1 MQYILLILTSLFLFG
16 SCRNFQSN
24 SQNNVPASEYREY
37 DLSKSEVAPGAGY
50 EPADYEPADY
60 EPAGYGYGDY
70 EYARSV
76 VTPPAA
82 NAYKSGENIVYAIST
97 ANNLFKIDLNKCTAR
112 FIKKLPAI
120 CTDRDARPVV
130 VSKIFIDYKENDVI
144 VFDADYCQISISP
157 ELHRGAL
164 FITDNVSSGYGD
176 IKEMSVA
183 AGQNMDYG
191 DYNISIE
198 YGIIHIGYCG
208 EDYEIPLVKPS
219 LLTSAIRW
227 NFPFGALFLLLSV
240 ICVLYVIV
248 SLFRSSTHRDG
259 AKVERKTIYT
269 FKRISPMEIGNILQF
284 AEHLERIHQTTPQQQ
299 GAEGRAVSPQ
309 EQNSEGAA
317 VMPPQQGAEGAAT
330 GQKPESAE
338 KTAATEWQPESSEK
352 TAAAVQQPE
361 SSENTAA
368 TGQQTESAEGLLR
381 VGSDSLRESLRES
394 LPDYLPSSIAG
405 MVIEQAKGIDSDA
418 TLAAAVAEIAQ
429 GKAIWEALSRIG
441 KITEELSKIDDI
453 NIYRLTEGYEPSA
466 IAKSVRERCAQL
478 SERFKEE
485 SRLLYLNLS
494 NADIAS
500 LESIGLGARSSFYR
514 DFLLLLVFID
524 YKSKIGIRKIALLT
538 DSTLATVH
546 ARKAELLKNKL
557 GSNIERLA
565 ESFNPISL
573 IIKRAYNNL
582 NNI

>member
-1 MQYILLILTSLFLFG
+1 
-16 SCRNFQSN
+16 
-24 SQNNVPASEYREY
+24 
-37 DLSKSEVAPGAGY
+37 
-50 EPADYEPADY
+50 
-60 EPAGYGYGDY
+60 
-70 EYARSV
+70 
-76 VTPPAA
+76 
-82 NAYKSGENIVYAIST
+82 
-97 ANNLFKIDLNKCTAR
+97 
-112 FIKKLPAI
+112 
-120 CTDRDARPVV
+120 
-130 VSKIFIDYKENDVI
+130 
-144 VFDADYCQISISP
+144 
-157 ELHRGAL
+157 
-164 FITDNVSSGYGD
+164 
-176 IKEMSVA
+176 
-183 AGQNMDYG
+183 
-191 DYNISIE
+191 
-198 YGIIHIGYCG
+198 
-208 EDYEIPLVKPS
+208 
-219 LLTSAIRW
+219 
-227 NFPFGALFLLLSV
+227 
-240 ICVLYVIV
+240 
-248 SLFRSSTHRDG
+248 
-259 AKVERKTIYT
+259 
-269 FKRISPMEIGNILQF
+269 
-284 AEHLERIHQTTPQQQ
+284 
-299 GAEGRAVSPQ
+299 
-309 EQNSEGAA
+309 
-317 VMPPQQGAEGAAT
+317 MPPQQGAEGAAT

-338 KTAATEWQPESSEK
+338 KTAATE
-352 TAAAVQQPE
+352 QQP
-361 SSENTAA
+361 
-368 TGQQTESAEGLLR
+368 ESAEGLLR

-405 MVIEQAKGIDSDA
+405 MVIEKAKGIDSDA

-429 GKAIWEALSRIG
+429 GKAIWDALSRIG
-441 KITEELSKIDDI
+441 EITEELSKIDDI

>member
-1 MQYILLILTSLFLFG
+1 MQYILLILASLLLFG
-16 SCRNFQSN
+16 GCGNFQSN
-24 SQNNVPASEYREY
+24 SRDNVSASEYREY
-37 DLSKSEVAPGAGY
+37 ELSKSEVAPGAEY
-50 EPADYEPADY
+50 EPAGY

-82 NAYKSGENIVYAIST
+82 NAYKSGESIVYAIST
-97 ANNLFKIDLNKCTAR
+97 ANNIFKIDLNKCTAR

-219 LLTSAIRW
+219 LLSSAIRW

-259 AKVERKTIYT
+259 AKVERKTIFT
-269 FKRISPMEIGNILQF
+269 IKRISPMEIGNILQF
-284 AEHLERIHQTTPQQQ
+284 AEHLERMHQTTPQQ
-299 GAEGRAVSPQ
+299 P
-309 EQNSEGAA
+309 
-317 VMPPQQGAEGAAT
+317 
-330 GQKPESAE
+330 
-338 KTAATEWQPESSEK
+338 
-352 TAAAVQQPE
+352 
-361 SSENTAA
+361 
-368 TGQQTESAEGLLR
+368 ESAEGLLR

-405 MVIEQAKGIDSDA
+405 MVVEQAKGIDSDA

>member
-37 DLSKSEVAPGAGY
+37 DLSKSEVAPGA
-50 EPADYEPADY
+50 DYEPADY

-82 NAYKSGENIVYAIST
+82 NAYKSGESIVYAIST

-198 YGIIHIGYCG
+198 SGIIHIGYCG

-219 LLTSAIRW
+219 LLSSAIRW
-227 NFPFGALFLLLSV
+227 NFPFGALFLLISL

-248 SLFRSSTHRDG
+248 SLFRSSQHRDG
-259 AKVERKTIYT
+259 AKAERKTIYT
-269 FKRISPMEIGNILQF
+269 IKRISPMEIGNILQF
-284 AEHLERIHQTTPQQQ
+284 AEHLERMHQTTPQQQ
-299 GAEGRAVSPQ
+299 GAEGAAAGQ
-309 EQNSEGAA
+309 QTENSE
-317 VMPPQQGAEGAAT
+317 
-330 GQKPESAE
+330 K
-338 KTAATEWQPESSEK
+338 
-352 TAAAVQQPE
+352 
-361 SSENTAA
+361 TAA
-368 TGQQTESAEGLLR
+368 TGQQPESAEGLLR
-381 VGSDSLRESLRES
+381 VGSESLRESLRES

-405 MVIEQAKGIDSDA
+405 MVVEQAKGIDSDA

-429 GKAIWEALSRIG
+429 GKAIWDALSRIG

>member
-37 DLSKSEVAPGAGY
+37 DLSKSEVAPGADY

-198 YGIIHIGYCG
+198 SGIIHIGYCG

-219 LLTSAIRW
+219 LLSSAIRW

-248 SLFRSSTHRDG
+248 SLFRSSQHRDG
-259 AKVERKTIYT
+259 AKAERKTIFT
-269 FKRISPMEIGNILQF
+269 IKRISPMEIGNILQF
-284 AEHLERIHQTTPQQQ
+284 AEHLERMHQTTPQQQ

-309 EQNSEGAA
+309 EQNSEEAA
-317 VMPPQQGAEGAAT
+317 VMPPQQGAEGAAAVQQT
-330 GQKPESAE
+330 ESSE
-338 KTAATEWQPESSEK
+338 NTAATG
-352 TAAAVQQPE
+352 QQPE

-394 LPDYLPSSIAG
+394 LPDYLPSAIST
-405 MVIEQAKGIDSDA
+405 MVVEQAKGIDSDA

-429 GKAIWEALSRIG
+429 GKAIWDALSRIG

>member
-37 DLSKSEVAPGAGY
+37 DLSKSEVAPGA
-50 EPADYEPADY
+50 DYEPAGY
-60 EPAGYGYGDY
+60 EPAGYGYGEY

-198 YGIIHIGYCG
+198 SGIIHIGYCG

-219 LLTSAIRW
+219 LLSSAIRW
-227 NFPFGALFLLLSV
+227 NFPFGALFLLISL

-248 SLFRSSTHRDG
+248 SLFRSSQHRDG
-259 AKVERKTIYT
+259 AKAERKTIYT
-269 FKRISPMEIGNILQF
+269 IKRISPMEIGNILQF
-284 AEHLERIHQTTPQQQ
+284 AEHLERMHQTTPQQQ

-317 VMPPQQGAEGAAT
+317 VMLPQQGAEGAAT
-330 GQKPESAE
+330 GQKLESA
-338 KTAATEWQPESSEK
+338 EK
-352 TAAAVQQPE
+352 TAAAVQQTE
-361 SSENTAA
+361 SSEKTAA
-368 TGQQTESAEGLLR
+368 TVQQTESAEGLLR
-381 VGSDSLRESLRES
+381 VGSESLRES

-405 MVIEQAKGIDSDA
+405 MVVEQAKGIDSDA

-466 IAKSVRERCAQL
+466 IAKSVRERCAEL

>member
-37 DLSKSEVAPGAGY
+37 DLSKSEVAPG
-50 EPADYEPADY
+50 ADY

-219 LLTSAIRW
+219 LLSSAIRW
-227 NFPFGALFLLLSV
+227 NFPFGALFLFLSV

-248 SLFRSSTHRDG
+248 SIFRSSQHGDG
-259 AKVERKTIYT
+259 AKAERKTIFT
-269 FKRISPMEIGNILQF
+269 IKRISPMEIGNILQF
-284 AEHLERIHQTTPQQQ
+284 AEHLERMHQTTPQQQ

-309 EQNSEGAA
+309 EQNSE
-317 VMPPQQGAEGAAT
+317 E
-330 GQKPESAE
+330 
-338 KTAATEWQPESSEK
+338 
-352 TAAAVQQPE
+352 
-361 SSENTAA
+361 AA
-368 TGQQTESAEGLLR
+368 TGQQPESAEGLLR
-381 VGSDSLRESLRES
+381 VGSESLRES

-405 MVIEQAKGIDSDA
+405 MVVEQAKGIDSDA

-500 LESIGLGARSSFYR
+500 LESIGLGARSSYYR

>member
-37 DLSKSEVAPGAGY
+37 ELSKSEVAPGA
-50 EPADYEPADY
+50 EY
-60 EPAGYGYGDY
+60 EPAGYGYGEY

-97 ANNLFKIDLNKCTAR
+97 ANNLFKIDFNKCTAR

-198 YGIIHIGYCG
+198 SGIIHIGYCG

-219 LLTSAIRW
+219 LLSSAIRW

-269 FKRISPMEIGNILQF
+269 IKRISPMEIGNILQF
-284 AEHLERIHQTTPQQQ
+284 AEHLERMHQTTPQQQ
-299 GAEGRAVSPQ
+299 GARGRAVSPQ

-317 VMPPQQGAEGAAT
+317 VMPPQQGAEGAA
-330 GQKPESAE
+330 
-338 KTAATEWQPESSEK
+338 
-352 TAAAVQQPE
+352 AVQQTE
-361 SSENTAA
+361 NSEKTAA
-368 TGQQTESAEGLLR
+368 TGQQPESAEGLLR
-381 VGSDSLRESLRES
+381 VGSESLRESLRES
-394 LPDYLPSSIAG
+394 LPDYLPSAIST
-405 MVIEQAKGIDSDA
+405 MVVEQAKGIDSDA

-429 GKAIWEALSRIG
+429 GKAIWDALSRIG

>member
-37 DLSKSEVAPGAGY
+37 DLSKSEVAPG
-50 EPADYEPADY
+50 ADYEPADY

-227 NFPFGALFLLLSV
+227 NFPFGALFLLLSI

-248 SLFRSSTHRDG
+248 SLFRSSQHRDG
-259 AKVERKTIYT
+259 AKAERKTIFT
-269 FKRISPMEIGNILQF
+269 IKRISPMEIGNILQF
-284 AEHLERIHQTTPQQQ
+284 AEHLERMHQTTPQQQ

-317 VMPPQQGAEGAAT
+317 VMLPQQGAEGAAT

-338 KTAATEWQPESSEK
+338 KTAATEQQPESSEK
-352 TAAAVQQPE
+352 TAANGQQP
-361 SSENTAA
+361 
-368 TGQQTESAEGLLR
+368 ESAEGLLR
-381 VGSDSLRESLRES
+381 VGSDSLRESL
-394 LPDYLPSSIAG
+394 PDYLPSSIAG
-405 MVIEQAKGIDSDA
+405 MVVEQAKGIDSDA

>member
-50 EPADYEPADY
+50 EPAGY

-248 SLFRSSTHRDG
+248 SLFRSSQHRDG
-259 AKVERKTIYT
+259 AKVERKTIFT
-269 FKRISPMEIGNILQF
+269 IKRISPMEIGNILQF
-284 AEHLERIHQTTPQQQ
+284 AEHLERMHQTTPQQQ
-299 GAEGRAVSPQ
+299 GA
-309 EQNSEGAA
+309 
-317 VMPPQQGAEGAAT
+317 
-330 GQKPESAE
+330 
-338 KTAATEWQPESSEK
+338 K

-361 SSENTAA
+361 SSEKTAA
-368 TGQQTESAEGLLR
+368 TGQQPESAEGLLR
-381 VGSDSLRESLRES
+381 VGSESLRES
-394 LPDYLPSSIAG
+394 LPDYLPSAISTL
-405 MVIEQAKGIDSDA
+405 VVEQAKGIDSDA

-429 GKAIWEALSRIG
+429 GKAIWDALSRIG
-441 KITEELSKIDDI
+441 EITEELSKIDDI

-466 IAKSVRERCAQL
+466 IAKSVRERCAEL

>member
-37 DLSKSEVAPGAGY
+37 DLSKSEVAPGAG
-50 EPADYEPADY
+50 YEPADY

-198 YGIIHIGYCG
+198 SGIIHIGYCG

-219 LLTSAIRW
+219 LLSSAIRW
-227 NFPFGALFLLLSV
+227 NFPFGALFLFLSV

-259 AKVERKTIYT
+259 AKAERKTIFT
-269 FKRISPMEIGNILQF
+269 IKRISPMEIGNILQF
-284 AEHLERIHQTTPQQQ
+284 AEHLERMHQTTPQQQ

-309 EQNSEGAA
+309 EQNSEEAA
-317 VMPPQQGAEGAAT
+317 VMPPQQGAEGAA
-330 GQKPESAE
+330 
-338 KTAATEWQPESSEK
+338 
-352 TAAAVQQPE
+352 AVQQP
-361 SSENTAA
+361 
-368 TGQQTESAEGLLR
+368 ESAEGLLR
-381 VGSDSLRESLRES
+381 VGSESLRES

-405 MVIEQAKGIDSDA
+405 MVVEQAKGIDSDA

-441 KITEELSKIDDI
+441 KITEELSQIDDI

>member
-1 MQYILLILTSLFLFG
+1 MQYILLILASLLLFG
-16 SCRNFQSN
+16 GCGNFQSN

-37 DLSKSEVAPGAGY
+37 DLSKSEVAPGA
-50 EPADYEPADY
+50 DYEPAGY
-60 EPAGYGYGDY
+60 EPAGYGYGEY

-198 YGIIHIGYCG
+198 SGIIHIGYCG

-219 LLTSAIRW
+219 LLSSAIRW
-227 NFPFGALFLLLSV
+227 NFPFGALFLLISL

-269 FKRISPMEIGNILQF
+269 IKRISPMEIGNILQF
-284 AEHLERIHQTTPQQQ
+284 AEHLERMHQTT
-299 GAEGRAVSPQ
+299 
-309 EQNSEGAA
+309 
-317 VMPPQQGAEGAAT
+317 PPQQGAE
-330 GQKPESAE
+330 
-338 KTAATEWQPESSEK
+338 
-352 TAAAVQQPE
+352 V
-361 SSENTAA
+361 AA
-368 TGQQTESAEGLLR
+368 TGQQPESAKGLLR
-381 VGSDSLRESLRES
+381 VGSESLRES
-394 LPDYLPSSIAG
+394 LPDYLPSAIST

-429 GKAIWEALSRIG
+429 GKAIWDALSRIG
-441 KITEELSKIDDI
+441 EITEELSKIDDI

-466 IAKSVRERCAQL
+466 IAKSVRERCTEL

-565 ESFNPISL
+565 ENFNPISL

>member
-50 EPADYEPADY
+50 EPADYEPA
-60 EPAGYGYGDY
+60 GYGYGEYEYGEY

-198 YGIIHIGYCG
+198 DGIIHIGYCG

-219 LLTSAIRW
+219 LLSSAIRW

-269 FKRISPMEIGNILQF
+269 IKRISPMEIGNILQF
-284 AEHLERIHQTTPQQQ
+284 AEHLERMHQTTPQQQ
-299 GAEGRAVSPQ
+299 GAEGRAVSQQ
-309 EQNSEGAA
+309 EQNSEEAA

-330 GQKPESAE
+330 GQKLESAE
-338 KTAATEWQPESSEK
+338 KTAATE
-352 TAAAVQQPE
+352 QQP
-361 SSENTAA
+361 
-368 TGQQTESAEGLLR
+368 ESAEGLLR
-381 VGSDSLRESLRES
+381 VGSESLRESLRES
-394 LPDYLPSSIAG
+394 LPDYLPSAIST
-405 MVIEQAKGIDSDA
+405 MVVEQAKGIDSDA

-429 GKAIWEALSRIG
+429 GKAIWDALSRIG
-441 KITEELSKIDDI
+441 EITEELSKIDDI

>member
-37 DLSKSEVAPGAGY
+37 ELSKSEVAPGA
-50 EPADYEPADY
+50 EY
-60 EPAGYGYGDY
+60 EPAGYGYGEYEYGDY

-97 ANNLFKIDLNKCTAR
+97 ANNLFKIDFNKCTAR

-219 LLTSAIRW
+219 LLSSAIRW

-269 FKRISPMEIGNILQF
+269 IKRISPMEIGNMLQF
-284 AEHLERIHQTTPQQQ
+284 AEHLERMHQTTPPQQ

-330 GQKPESAE
+330 GQQ
-338 KTAATEWQPESSEK
+338 T
-352 TAAAVQQPE
+352 E

-368 TGQQTESAEGLLR
+368 TEQQPESAEGLLR
-381 VGSDSLRESLRES
+381 VGSESLRESLRES
-394 LPDYLPSSIAG
+394 LPDYLPSAIST
-405 MVIEQAKGIDSDA
+405 MVVEQAKGIDSDA

-429 GKAIWEALSRIG
+429 GKAIWDALSRIG

>member
-37 DLSKSEVAPGAGY
+37 DLSKSEVAPGADY

-219 LLTSAIRW
+219 LLSSAIRW

-248 SLFRSSTHRDG
+248 SLFRSSQHRDG
-259 AKVERKTIYT
+259 AKAERKTIFT
-269 FKRISPMEIGNILQF
+269 IKRISPMEIGNILQF
-284 AEHLERIHQTTPQQQ
+284 AEHLERMHQTTPQQQ

-309 EQNSEGAA
+309 EQNSEEAA
-317 VMPPQQGAEGAAT
+317 VMPPQQGAEGAAAVQQT
-330 GQKPESAE
+330 ESSE
-338 KTAATEWQPESSEK
+338 NTAATG
-352 TAAAVQQPE
+352 QQPE

-394 LPDYLPSSIAG
+394 LPDYLPSAIST
-405 MVIEQAKGIDSDA
+405 MVVEQAKGIDSDA

-429 GKAIWEALSRIG
+429 GKAIWDALSRIG

>member
-37 DLSKSEVAPGAGY
+37 DLSKSEVAPGA
-50 EPADYEPADY
+50 DY

-82 NAYKSGENIVYAIST
+82 NAYKSEENIVYAIST

-219 LLTSAIRW
+219 LLSSAIRW
-227 NFPFGALFLLLSV
+227 NFPFGALFLFLSV

-248 SLFRSSTHRDG
+248 SIFRSSQHGDG
-259 AKVERKTIYT
+259 AKAERKTIYT
-269 FKRISPMEIGNILQF
+269 IKRISPMEIGNILQF
-284 AEHLERIHQTTPQQQ
+284 AEHLERMHQTTPQQQ

-309 EQNSEGAA
+309 EQNSE
-317 VMPPQQGAEGAAT
+317 E
-330 GQKPESAE
+330 
-338 KTAATEWQPESSEK
+338 
-352 TAAAVQQPE
+352 
-361 SSENTAA
+361 AA

-381 VGSDSLRESLRES
+381 VGSESLRES

-405 MVIEQAKGIDSDA
+405 MVVEQAKGIDSDA

>member
-1 MQYILLILTSLFLFG
+1 MQYILLILASLLLFG

-37 DLSKSEVAPGAGY
+37 DLSKSEVAPGAEY
-50 EPADYEPADY
+50 EPAGYV
-60 EPAGYGYGDY
+60 PAGYGYGDY

-219 LLTSAIRW
+219 LLSSAIRW

-248 SLFRSSTHRDG
+248 SLFRSSQHGDG
-259 AKVERKTIYT
+259 AKAERKTIFT
-269 FKRISPMEIGNILQF
+269 IKRISPMEIGNMLQF
-284 AEHLERIHQTTPQQQ
+284 AEHLERMHQTTPQQQ

-309 EQNSEGAA
+309 EQNSEEAA

-330 GQKPESAE
+330 EQKLESAE
-338 KTAATEWQPESSEK
+338 KTAANG
-352 TAAAVQQPE
+352 QQP
-361 SSENTAA
+361 
-368 TGQQTESAEGLLR
+368 ESAEGLLR
-381 VGSDSLRESLRES
+381 VGSESLRESLRES

-405 MVIEQAKGIDSDA
+405 MVVEQAKGIDADA
-418 TLAAAVAEIAQ
+418 TIEAAVAEIAQ
-429 GKAIWEALSRIG
+429 GKAIWDALSRIG
-441 KITEELSKIDDI
+441 EITEELSKIDDI

>member
-1 MQYILLILTSLFLFG
+1 MQYILLILTSLLLFG

-37 DLSKSEVAPGAGY
+37 DLSKSEVAPGAEY
-50 EPADYEPADY
+50 EPAGYV
-60 EPAGYGYGDY
+60 PAGYGYGDY

-82 NAYKSGENIVYAIST
+82 NAYKSGESIVYAIST

-164 FITDNVSSGYGD
+164 FITDNVYSGYGD

-198 YGIIHIGYCG
+198 SGIIHIGYCG

-219 LLTSAIRW
+219 LLSSAIRW
-227 NFPFGALFLLLSV
+227 NFPFGALFLFLSV

-259 AKVERKTIYT
+259 AKVERKTIFT
-269 FKRISPMEIGNILQF
+269 IKRISPMEIGNILQF
-284 AEHLERIHQTTPQQQ
+284 AEHLERMHQTTPQQQ
-299 GAEGRAVSPQ
+299 GARGRAVSPQ

-317 VMPPQQGAEGAAT
+317 VMPPHQGAEGAAN
-330 GQKPESAE
+330 GQQ
-338 KTAATEWQPESSEK
+338 TESSEK
-352 TAAAVQQPE
+352 TAANVQQTE
-361 SSENTAA
+361 NSEKTAA
-368 TGQQTESAEGLLR
+368 TEQQQESAEGLLL
-381 VGSDSLRESLRES
+381 VGSESLRES

-405 MVIEQAKGIDSDA
+405 MVVEQAKGIDSDA

-466 IAKSVRERCAQL
+466 IAKSVRERCTEL

>member
-60 EPAGYGYGDY
+60 GYGEYEYGDY
-70 EYARSV
+70 EYAKSV

-227 NFPFGALFLLLSV
+227 NFPFGALFLFLSV

-269 FKRISPMEIGNILQF
+269 IKRISPMEIGNMLQF
-284 AEHLERIHQTTPQQQ
+284 AEHLERMHQTTPQQQ
-299 GAEGRAVSPQ
+299 GARGRAVSPQ

-330 GQKPESAE
+330 GQQ
-338 KTAATEWQPESSEK
+338 T
-352 TAAAVQQPE
+352 E

-381 VGSDSLRESLRES
+381 VGSESLRESLRES
-394 LPDYLPSSIAG
+394 LPDYLPSAIST
-405 MVIEQAKGIDSDA
+405 MVVEQAKGIDSDA

-429 GKAIWEALSRIG
+429 GKAIWDALSRIG

-466 IAKSVRERCAQL
+466 IAKSVRERCAEL

>member
-1 MQYILLILTSLFLFG
+1 
-16 SCRNFQSN
+16 
-24 SQNNVPASEYREY
+24 
-37 DLSKSEVAPGAGY
+37 
-50 EPADYEPADY
+50 
-60 EPAGYGYGDY
+60 
-70 EYARSV
+70 
-76 VTPPAA
+76 
-82 NAYKSGENIVYAIST
+82 
-97 ANNLFKIDLNKCTAR
+97 
-112 FIKKLPAI
+112 
-120 CTDRDARPVV
+120 
-130 VSKIFIDYKENDVI
+130 
-144 VFDADYCQISISP
+144 
-157 ELHRGAL
+157 
-164 FITDNVSSGYGD
+164 
-176 IKEMSVA
+176 
-183 AGQNMDYG
+183 MDYG

-198 YGIIHIGYCG
+198 SGIIHIGYCG

-219 LLTSAIRW
+219 LLSSAIRW
-227 NFPFGALFLLLSV
+227 NFPFGALFLLISV

-248 SLFRSSTHRDG
+248 SLFRSSQHRDG
-259 AKVERKTIYT
+259 AKAERKTIYT
-269 FKRISPMEIGNILQF
+269 IKRISPMEIGNILQF
-284 AEHLERIHQTTPQQQ
+284 AEHLERMHQTTPPQQ

-309 EQNSEGAA
+309 EQNSEEAA

-330 GQKPESAE
+330 GQQ
-338 KTAATEWQPESSEK
+338 TESSEK
-352 TAAAVQQPE
+352 TAAAVQQTE
-361 SSENTAA
+361 SSENTA
-368 TGQQTESAEGLLR
+368 TNGQQPESAEGLLR
-381 VGSDSLRESLRES
+381 VGSESLRESLRES

-405 MVIEQAKGIDSDA
+405 MVVEQAKGIDADA
-418 TLAAAVAEIAQ
+418 TIEAAVAEIAQ
-429 GKAIWEALSRIG
+429 GKAIWDALSRIG
-441 KITEELSKIDDI
+441 EITEELSKIDDI

-466 IAKSVRERCAQL
+466 IAKSVRERCAEL

>member
-37 DLSKSEVAPGAGY
+37 DLSKSEVAPGAEY
-50 EPADYEPADY
+50 EPAGYV
-60 EPAGYGYGDY
+60 PAGYGYGDY

-198 YGIIHIGYCG
+198 SGIIHIGYCG

-248 SLFRSSTHRDG
+248 SLFRSSQHGDG
-259 AKVERKTIYT
+259 AKAERKTIFT
-269 FKRISPMEIGNILQF
+269 IKRISPMEIGNILQF
-284 AEHLERIHQTTPQQQ
+284 AEHLERMHQTTPQQQ

-330 GQKPESAE
+330 GQQ
-338 KTAATEWQPESSEK
+338 T
-352 TAAAVQQPE
+352 E

-368 TGQQTESAEGLLR
+368 TGQQPESAEGLLR
-381 VGSDSLRESLRES
+381 VGSESLRESLRES

-405 MVIEQAKGIDSDA
+405 MVVEQAKGIDSDA

-429 GKAIWEALSRIG
+429 GKAIWDALSRIG
-441 KITEELSKIDDI
+441 EITEELSKIDDI

-466 IAKSVRERCAQL
+466 IAKSVRERCTEL

>member
-1 MQYILLILTSLFLFG
+1 MQYILLILASLLLFG
-16 SCRNFQSN
+16 GCGNFQSN
-24 SQNNVPASEYREY
+24 SRDNVSASEYREY
-37 DLSKSEVAPGAGY
+37 ELSKSEVAPGAGY

-82 NAYKSGENIVYAIST
+82 NAYKSGESIVYAIST

-198 YGIIHIGYCG
+198 SGIIHIGYCG

-219 LLTSAIRW
+219 LLSSAIRW

-248 SLFRSSTHRDG
+248 SLFRSSQHRDG
-259 AKVERKTIYT
+259 AKAERKTIYT
-269 FKRISPMEIGNILQF
+269 IKRISPMEIGNILQF
-284 AEHLERIHQTTPQQQ
+284 AEHLERMHQTTPQQQ

-309 EQNSEGAA
+309 EQNSEEAA

-330 GQKPESAE
+330 GQQ
-338 KTAATEWQPESSEK
+338 T
-352 TAAAVQQPE
+352 E

-368 TGQQTESAEGLLR
+368 AVQQTENSEKTAANGQQPESAEGLLR
-381 VGSDSLRESLRES
+381 VGSEARRESLRES

-405 MVIEQAKGIDSDA
+405 MVVEQAKGIDSDA

-466 IAKSVRERCAQL
+466 IAKSVRERCAEL

>member
-60 EPAGYGYGDY
+60 GYGEYEYGDY
-70 EYARSV
+70 EYAKSV

-219 LLTSAIRW
+219 LLSSAIRW

-259 AKVERKTIYT
+259 AKVERKTIFT
-269 FKRISPMEIGNILQF
+269 IKRISPMEIGNILQF
-284 AEHLERIHQTTPQQQ
+284 AEHLERMHQTTPQQQ

-309 EQNSEGAA
+309 EQNSEEAA

-330 GQKPESAE
+330 EQKLESAE
-338 KTAATEWQPESSEK
+338 KTAANG
-352 TAAAVQQPE
+352 QQP
-361 SSENTAA
+361 
-368 TGQQTESAEGLLR
+368 ESAEGLLR
-381 VGSDSLRESLRES
+381 VGSESLRESLRES

-405 MVIEQAKGIDSDA
+405 MVVEQAKGIDADA
-418 TLAAAVAEIAQ
+418 TIEAAVAEIAQ
-429 GKAIWEALSRIG
+429 GKAIWDALSRIG
-441 KITEELSKIDDI
+441 EITEELSKIDDI

-466 IAKSVRERCAQL
+466 IAKSVRERCTEL

>member
-1 MQYILLILTSLFLFG
+1 MQYILLILASLLLCG
-16 SCRNFQSN
+16 GCGNFQSN
-24 SQNNVPASEYREY
+24 SRDNVSASEYREY
-37 DLSKSEVAPGAGY
+37 ELSKSEVAPGAGY
-50 EPADYEPADY
+50 EPADYEA
-60 EPAGYGYGDY
+60 AGDGDGDY

-76 VTPPAA
+76 VKRPAA

-130 VSKIFIDYKENDVI
+130 VSKIFIDYKEYDVI

-198 YGIIHIGYCG
+198 SGIIHIGYCG

-219 LLTSAIRW
+219 LLSSAIRW
-227 NFPFGALFLLLSV
+227 NFPFGALFLFLSV

-269 FKRISPMEIGNILQF
+269 IKRISPMEIGNMLQF
-284 AEHLERIHQTTPQQQ
+284 AEHLERMHQTTPQQQ

-309 EQNSEGAA
+309 EQNSE
-317 VMPPQQGAEGAAT
+317 E
-330 GQKPESAE
+330 
-338 KTAATEWQPESSEK
+338 
-352 TAAAVQQPE
+352 
-361 SSENTAA
+361 AA

-381 VGSDSLRESLRES
+381 VGSESLRESLRES
-394 LPDYLPSSIAG
+394 LPDYLPSAIST

-429 GKAIWEALSRIG
+429 GKAIWGALSRIG

>member
-37 DLSKSEVAPGAGY
+37 DLSKSEVAPGAG
-50 EPADYEPADY
+50 YEPADY

-198 YGIIHIGYCG
+198 SGIIHIGYCG

-219 LLTSAIRW
+219 LLSSAIRW
-227 NFPFGALFLLLSV
+227 NFPFGALFLFLSV

-259 AKVERKTIYT
+259 AKVERKTIFT
-269 FKRISPMEIGNILQF
+269 IKRISPMEIGNILQF
-284 AEHLERIHQTTPQQQ
+284 AEHLERMDQTTPQ
-299 GAEGRAVSPQ
+299 
-309 EQNSEGAA
+309 
-317 VMPPQQGAEGAAT
+317 QQGAEGAAT

-338 KTAATEWQPESSEK
+338 KTAATG
-352 TAAAVQQPE
+352 QQP
-361 SSENTAA
+361 
-368 TGQQTESAEGLLR
+368 ESAEGLLR
-381 VGSDSLRESLRES
+381 VGSESLRKSLRES
-394 LPDYLPSSIAG
+394 LPDYFPSSIAG

-441 KITEELSKIDDI
+441 EITEELSKIDDI

>member
-37 DLSKSEVAPGAGY
+37 DLSKSEIAPGAGY

-219 LLTSAIRW
+219 LLSSAIRW

-259 AKVERKTIYT
+259 AKVERKTIFT
-269 FKRISPMEIGNILQF
+269 IKRISQMEIGNILQF
-284 AEHLERIHQTTPQQQ
+284 AEHLERMHQTTPQQQ

-317 VMPPQQGAEGAAT
+317 VMPPQQGAEGAAAV
-330 GQKPESAE
+330 Q
-338 KTAATEWQPESSEK
+338 QPESSEK
-352 TAAAVQQPE
+352 TAATVQQP
-361 SSENTAA
+361 
-368 TGQQTESAEGLLR
+368 ESAEGLLR
-381 VGSDSLRESLRES
+381 VGSESLRESLRES
-394 LPDYLPSSIAG
+394 LPDYLPSSIAR
-405 MVIEQAKGIDSDA
+405 MVVEQAKGIDSDA

-466 IAKSVRERCAQL
+466 IAKSVRERCTEL

-565 ESFNPISL
+565 ENFNPISL

>member
-50 EPADYEPADY
+50 EPAGYEPADY
-60 EPAGYGYGDY
+60 ELAGYGYGDY

-219 LLTSAIRW
+219 LLSSAIRW
-227 NFPFGALFLLLSV
+227 NFPFGALFLFLSV

-259 AKVERKTIYT
+259 AKVERKTIFT
-269 FKRISPMEIGNILQF
+269 IKRISPMEIGNILQF
-284 AEHLERIHQTTPQQQ
+284 AEHLERMHQTTPQQQ
-299 GAEGRAVSPQ
+299 GARGRAVSPQ

-330 GQKPESAE
+330 GQQTESAE
-338 KTAATEWQPESSEK
+338 KTAATGQQTESSEG
-352 TAAAVQQPE
+352 
-361 SSENTAA
+361 AA
-368 TGQQTESAEGLLR
+368 TGQQPESAEGLLR
-381 VGSDSLRESLRES
+381 VGSESLRES

-405 MVIEQAKGIDSDA
+405 MVVEQAKGIDADA
-418 TLAAAVAEIAQ
+418 TIEAAVAEIAQ
-429 GKAIWEALSRIG
+429 GKAIWDALSRIG
-441 KITEELSKIDDI
+441 EITEELSKIDDI

>member
-60 EPAGYGYGDY
+60 GYGEYEYGDY
-70 EYARSV
+70 EYAKSV

-219 LLTSAIRW
+219 LLSSAIRW
-227 NFPFGALFLLLSV
+227 NFPFGALLLFLSV

-259 AKVERKTIYT
+259 AKAERKTIYT
-269 FKRISPMEIGNILQF
+269 IKRISPMEIGNILQF
-284 AEHLERIHQTTPQQQ
+284 AEHLERMHQTTPQQQ
-299 GAEGRAVSPQ
+299 GARGRAVSPQ

-317 VMPPQQGAEGAAT
+317 VMPPQQGAEG
-330 GQKPESAE
+330 
-338 KTAATEWQPESSEK
+338 
-352 TAAAVQQPE
+352 
-361 SSENTAA
+361 AA

-394 LPDYLPSSIAG
+394 LPDYLPSAIST
-405 MVIEQAKGIDSDA
+405 MVVEQAKGIDSDA

-429 GKAIWEALSRIG
+429 GKAIWDALSRIG
-441 KITEELSKIDDI
+441 EITEELSKIDDI

-466 IAKSVRERCAQL
+466 IAKSVRERCAEL

-565 ESFNPISL
+565 ENFNPISL

>member
-1 MQYILLILTSLFLFG
+1 MQYILLILTSLLLFG

-37 DLSKSEVAPGAGY
+37 DLSKSEVAPGAEY
-50 EPADYEPADY
+50 EPAGY

-219 LLTSAIRW
+219 LLSSAIRW

-248 SLFRSSTHRDG
+248 SLFRSSQHGDG
-259 AKVERKTIYT
+259 AKAERKTIFT
-269 FKRISPMEIGNILQF
+269 IKRISPMEIGNMLQF
-284 AEHLERIHQTTPQQQ
+284 AEHLERMHQTTPQQQ

-330 GQKPESAE
+330 GQQ
-338 KTAATEWQPESSEK
+338 TESSEK
-352 TAAAVQQPE
+352 TAAAVQQTE
-361 SSENTAA
+361 NSEKTAA
-368 TGQQTESAEGLLR
+368 TGQQPESAEGLLR
-381 VGSDSLRESLRES
+381 VGSESLRESLRES
-394 LPDYLPSSIAG
+394 LPDYLPSSIAR
-405 MVIEQAKGIDSDA
+405 MVVEQAKGIDSDA

-429 GKAIWEALSRIG
+429 GKAIWDALSRIG

-466 IAKSVRERCAQL
+466 IAKSVRERCTEL

>member
-1 MQYILLILTSLFLFG
+1 MQYILLILASLLLFG
-16 SCRNFQSN
+16 GCGNFQSN
-24 SQNNVPASEYREY
+24 SRDNVSASEYREY
-37 DLSKSEVAPGAGY
+37 ELSKSEVAPGA
-50 EPADYEPADY
+50 EYEPADY
-60 EPAGYGYGDY
+60 EPAGYEPAGYGYGEY

-130 VSKIFIDYKENDVI
+130 VSKIFIDYKEYDVI

-208 EDYEIPLVKPS
+208 EDYEIRLVKPS
-219 LLTSAIRW
+219 LLSSAIRW

-248 SLFRSSTHRDG
+248 SLFRSSQHRDG
-259 AKVERKTIYT
+259 AKAERKTIFT
-269 FKRISPMEIGNILQF
+269 IKRISPMEIGNILQF
-284 AEHLERIHQTTPQQQ
+284 AVHLERMHQTTPQQQ

-309 EQNSEGAA
+309 EQNSEEAA

-330 GQKPESAE
+330 VQQ
-338 KTAATEWQPESSEK
+338 TESSEK
-352 TAAAVQQPE
+352 TAATVQQTE
-361 SSENTAA
+361 NSEKTAA
-368 TGQQTESAEGLLR
+368 TEQQPESAEGLLR
-381 VGSDSLRESLRES
+381 VGSESLRESLRES
-394 LPDYLPSSIAG
+394 LPDYLPSAIST
-405 MVIEQAKGIDSDA
+405 MVVEQAKGIDSDA

>member
-50 EPADYEPADY
+50 EPAGYEPADY
-60 EPAGYGYGDY
+60 EPADYGYGEY

-219 LLTSAIRW
+219 LLSSAIRW
-227 NFPFGALFLLLSV
+227 NFPFGALFLLISV

-248 SLFRSSTHRDG
+248 SLFRSSQHRDG
-259 AKVERKTIYT
+259 AKAERKTIYT
-269 FKRISPMEIGNILQF
+269 IKRISPMEIGNILQF
-284 AEHLERIHQTTPQQQ
+284 AEHLERMHQTT
-299 GAEGRAVSPQ
+299 
-309 EQNSEGAA
+309 
-317 VMPPQQGAEGAAT
+317 PPQQGAEGAAT
-330 GQKPESAE
+330 GQ
-338 KTAATEWQPESSEK
+338 QP
-352 TAAAVQQPE
+352 
-361 SSENTAA
+361 
-368 TGQQTESAEGLLR
+368 ESAEGLLR
-381 VGSDSLRESLRES
+381 VGSESLRESLRES

-405 MVIEQAKGIDSDA
+405 MVVEQAKGIDSDA
-418 TLAAAVAEIAQ
+418 TLVAAVAEIAQ

-466 IAKSVRERCAQL
+466 IAKSVRERCAEL

-565 ESFNPISL
+565 DSFNPISL

>member
-50 EPADYEPADY
+50 EPADYEPAGY
-60 EPAGYGYGDY
+60 EPAGYGYGEY

-198 YGIIHIGYCG
+198 SGIIHIGYCG

-219 LLTSAIRW
+219 LLSSAIRW
-227 NFPFGALFLLLSV
+227 NFPFGALFLFLSV

-259 AKVERKTIYT
+259 AKVERKTIFT
-269 FKRISPMEIGNILQF
+269 IKRISPMEIGNMLQF
-284 AEHLERIHQTTPQQQ
+284 AEHLERMHQTTPQQQ
-299 GAEGRAVSPQ
+299 GARGRAVSPQ

-330 GQKPESAE
+330 GQQ
-338 KTAATEWQPESSEK
+338 T
-352 TAAAVQQPE
+352 E

-368 TGQQTESAEGLLR
+368 TEQQPESAEGLLR
-381 VGSDSLRESLRES
+381 VGSESLRESLRASLRES

-405 MVIEQAKGIDSDA
+405 MVVEQAKGIDADA
-418 TLAAAVAEIAQ
+418 TIEAAVAEIAQ
-429 GKAIWEALSRIG
+429 GKAIWDALSRIG
-441 KITEELSKIDDI
+441 EITEELSKIDDI

-466 IAKSVRERCAQL
+466 IAKSVRERCAEL

>member
-37 DLSKSEVAPGAGY
+37 DLSKSEVAPGAEY
-50 EPADYEPADY
+50 EPAGYEPADY
-60 EPAGYGYGDY
+60 EPAGYGYGEY

-198 YGIIHIGYCG
+198 SGIIHIGYCG

-219 LLTSAIRW
+219 LLSSAIRW
-227 NFPFGALFLLLSV
+227 NFPFGALFLLLSI

-259 AKVERKTIYT
+259 AKVERKTIFT
-269 FKRISPMEIGNILQF
+269 IKRISPMEIGNILQF
-284 AEHLERIHQTTPQQQ
+284 AEHLERMHQTTPQQQ

-330 GQKPESAE
+330 GQKL
-338 KTAATEWQPESSEK
+338 
-352 TAAAVQQPE
+352 
-361 SSENTAA
+361 
-368 TGQQTESAEGLLR
+368 ESAEGLLR
-381 VGSDSLRESLRES
+381 VGSESLRES
-394 LPDYLPSSIAG
+394 LPDYLPSSIAR
-405 MVIEQAKGIDSDA
+405 MVVEQAKGIDSDA

-466 IAKSVRERCAQL
+466 IAKSVRERCAEL

>member
-1 MQYILLILTSLFLFG
+1 MQYILLILTSLLLFG

-50 EPADYEPADY
+50 EPADYEPAGY

-219 LLTSAIRW
+219 LLSSAIRW

-259 AKVERKTIYT
+259 AKVERKTIFT
-269 FKRISPMEIGNILQF
+269 IKRISPMEIGNILQF
-284 AEHLERIHQTTPQQQ
+284 AEHLERMDQTTPQQQ
-299 GAEGRAVSPQ
+299 
-309 EQNSEGAA
+309 AA
-317 VMPPQQGAEGAAT
+317 
-330 GQKPESAE
+330 
-338 KTAATEWQPESSEK
+338 K

-361 SSENTAA
+361 SSEKTAATVQQTENSEKTAA
-368 TGQQTESAEGLLR
+368 TGQKPESAEGLLR

-441 KITEELSKIDDI
+441 EITEELSQIDDI

-466 IAKSVRERCAQL
+466 IAKSVRERCTEL

>member
-1 MQYILLILTSLFLFG
+1 MQYILLILASLLLLG
-16 SCRNFQSN
+16 SCSN
-24 SQNNVPASEYREY
+24 SKSNSSTSDYCEYELT
-37 DLSKSEVAPGAGY
+37 DGELSPCLE
-50 EPADYEPADY
+50 
-60 EPAGYGYGDY
+60 Y

-82 NAYKSGENIVYAIST
+82 NAYNSGEKIVYAIST
-97 ANNLFKIDLNKCTAR
+97 ANNIFKIDLEQCSAR
-112 FIKKLPAI
+112 FIKKLPDI

-130 VSKIFIDYKENDVI
+130 VSKMFMDYKEHDVI

-176 IKEMSVA
+176 IVEMA
-183 AGQNMDYG
+183 IATGQDMDYG

-198 YGIIHIGYCG
+198 YGMIHIGYCG
-208 EDYEIPLVKPS
+208 EDYEIRLLKPS
-219 LLTSAIRW
+219 RLTSAIRW
-227 NFPFGALFLLLSV
+227 NFPFGAILLLISF
-240 ICVLYVIV
+240 ICILYVIV
-248 SLFRSSTHRDG
+248 SIFRSSLHRDG
-259 AKVERKTIYT
+259 ATAGRKTIVT
-269 FKRISPMEIGNILQF
+269 IKELSTMDINNMLQF
-284 AEHLERIHQTTPQQQ
+284 AEQLEHVSQTTPQQQ
-299 GAEGRAVSPQ
+299 ERSEP
-309 EQNSEGAA
+309 EPLLNSEA
-317 VMPPQQGAEGAAT
+317 
-330 GQKPESAE
+330 
-338 KTAATEWQPESSEK
+338 
-352 TAAAVQQPE
+352 
-361 SSENTAA
+361 
-368 TGQQTESAEGLLR
+368 LLQR
-381 VGSDSLRESLRES
+381 LPDS
-394 LPDYLPSSIAG
+394 LPDSISC
-405 MVIEQAKGIDSDA
+405 MVIEQAKGMGSDPDA
-418 TLAAAVAEIAQ
+418 LEKVVAEIAE
-429 GKAIWEALSRIG
+429 GKAIWETLSRIG
-441 KITEELSKIDDI
+441 EITEELSKIDDI
-453 NIYRLTEGYEPSA
+453 IIYRLTEGYEPSA
-466 IAKSVRERCAQL
+466 ISKSIREKCAQL
-478 SERFKEE
+478 SERFKEQ

-565 ESFNPISL
+565 ENFNPISL

>member
-37 DLSKSEVAPGAGY
+37 DLSKSEVAPGAEY
-50 EPADYEPADY
+50 EPAGYV
-60 EPAGYGYGDY
+60 PAGYGYGDY

-198 YGIIHIGYCG
+198 SGIIHIGYCG

-269 FKRISPMEIGNILQF
+269 IKRISPMEIGNILQF
-284 AEHLERIHQTTPQQQ
+284 AEHLERMHQTT
-299 GAEGRAVSPQ
+299 
-309 EQNSEGAA
+309 
-317 VMPPQQGAEGAAT
+317 PPQQGAEGAAT
-330 GQKPESAE
+330 GQQPESAE
-338 KTAATEWQPESSEK
+338 KTAATEQQPESSEK
-352 TAAAVQQPE
+352 TAA
-361 SSENTAA
+361 
-368 TGQQTESAEGLLR
+368 TGQQPESAEGLLR
-381 VGSDSLRESLRES
+381 VGSESLRESLRES

-405 MVIEQAKGIDSDA
+405 MVVEQAKGIDSDA

-429 GKAIWEALSRIG
+429 GKAIWGALSRIG
-441 KITEELSKIDDI
+441 EITEELSKIDDI

>member
-37 DLSKSEVAPGAGY
+37 ELSKSEVAPGA
-50 EPADYEPADY
+50 EY
-60 EPAGYGYGDY
+60 EPAGYEPAGYVYGDY

-164 FITDNVSSGYGD
+164 FITDNVYSGYGD

-198 YGIIHIGYCG
+198 SGIIHIGYCG

-219 LLTSAIRW
+219 LLSSAIRW
-227 NFPFGALFLLLSV
+227 NFPFGALFLFLSV

-259 AKVERKTIYT
+259 AKVERKTIFT
-269 FKRISPMEIGNILQF
+269 IKRISPMEIGNILQF
-284 AEHLERIHQTTPQQQ
+284 AEHLERMHQTTPQQQ

-317 VMPPQQGAEGAAT
+317 VMPPQQGAEGAAAV
-330 GQKPESAE
+330 QQPESAE
-338 KTAATEWQPESSEK
+338 KTAATGQQTESSEK

-466 IAKSVRERCAQL
+466 IAKSVRERCAEL

>member
-37 DLSKSEVAPGAGY
+37 DLSKSEVAPGAEY
-50 EPADYEPADY
+50 EPAGYV
-60 EPAGYGYGDY
+60 PAGYGYGDY

-198 YGIIHIGYCG
+198 SGIIHIGYCG

-219 LLTSAIRW
+219 LLSSAIRW

-259 AKVERKTIYT
+259 AKVERKTIFT
-269 FKRISPMEIGNILQF
+269 IKRISPMEIGNILQF
-284 AEHLERIHQTTPQQQ
+284 AEHLERMHQTTPQQQ

-330 GQKPESAE
+330 GQKLESA
-338 KTAATEWQPESSEK
+338 EK

-361 SSENTAA
+361 SSEKTAA

-381 VGSDSLRESLRES
+381 VGSESLRES
-394 LPDYLPSSIAG
+394 LPDYLPSSIAR
-405 MVIEQAKGIDSDA
+405 MVVEQAKGIDSDA

-441 KITEELSKIDDI
+441 KITEELSQIDDI

-466 IAKSVRERCAQL
+466 IAKSVRERCAEL

>member
-50 EPADYEPADY
+50 EPADY
-60 EPAGYGYGDY
+60 GYGEY

-82 NAYKSGENIVYAIST
+82 NAYKSGESIVYAIST

-198 YGIIHIGYCG
+198 SGIIHIGYCG

-219 LLTSAIRW
+219 LLSSAIRW
-227 NFPFGALFLLLSV
+227 NFPFGALFLLISL

-248 SLFRSSTHRDG
+248 SLFRSSQHRDG
-259 AKVERKTIYT
+259 AKAERKTIYT
-269 FKRISPMEIGNILQF
+269 IKRISPMEIGNILQF
-284 AEHLERIHQTTPQQQ
+284 AEHLERMHQTTPQQQ
-299 GAEGRAVSPQ
+299 GAEGAAAGQ
-309 EQNSEGAA
+309 QTENSE
-317 VMPPQQGAEGAAT
+317 
-330 GQKPESAE
+330 K
-338 KTAATEWQPESSEK
+338 
-352 TAAAVQQPE
+352 
-361 SSENTAA
+361 TAA
-368 TGQQTESAEGLLR
+368 TGQQPESAEGLLR
-381 VGSDSLRESLRES
+381 VGSESLRESLRES

-405 MVIEQAKGIDSDA
+405 MVVEQAKGIDSDA

-429 GKAIWEALSRIG
+429 GKAIWDALSRIG

>member
-37 DLSKSEVAPGAGY
+37 DLSKSEVAPGA
-50 EPADYEPADY
+50 DY
-60 EPAGYGYGDY
+60 EPAGYGYGEY

-219 LLTSAIRW
+219 LLSSAIRW
-227 NFPFGALFLLLSV
+227 NFPFGALFLFLSV

-269 FKRISPMEIGNILQF
+269 IKRISPMEIGNMLQF
-284 AEHLERIHQTTPQQQ
+284 AEHLERMHQTTPQQQ
-299 GAEGRAVSPQ
+299 GARGRAVSPQ
-309 EQNSEGAA
+309 EQNSEEAA

-330 GQKPESAE
+330 GQ
-338 KTAATEWQPESSEK
+338 QPENYEK
-352 TAAAVQQPE
+352 
-361 SSENTAA
+361 TAA

-381 VGSDSLRESLRES
+381 VGSESLRESLRES
-394 LPDYLPSSIAG
+394 LPDYLPSAIST
-405 MVIEQAKGIDSDA
+405 MVVEQAKGIDSDA

-429 GKAIWEALSRIG
+429 GKAIWDALSRIG
-441 KITEELSKIDDI
+441 EITEELSKIDDI

-466 IAKSVRERCAQL
+466 IAKSVRERCAEL